1 VAKLV
6 SIRAIAWS
14 SRRSRGVF
22 FEIVVGRHGEAA
34 GETQR
39 ERLLDG
45 PHGAPEGHHHRPQA
59 APVLWHPARGA
70 SLPPS
75 PSVLTLPID
84 GGHAGALLLQRAP
97 AKPLEQD
104 LRGRLQG
111 PLRARLVNDS
121 GQMLCHELQGRIHRK
136 TKVAS
141 KLLNLLIAESSPELV
156 RTHWQVLAVAKPRL
170 DLVVETAL
178 LKLGNKSLEVADI
191 GLRQGGRN
199 RSLRLARQHP
209 SARWR

>member
-1 VAKLV
+1 MAKLV

-39 ERLLDG
+39 ERLLDE
-45 PHGAPEGHHHRPQA
+45 PHGAPRAITTVRKLRWSCGILRAGH
-59 APVLWHPARGA
+59 LF
-70 SLPPS
+70 PPS
-75 PSVLTLPID
+75 VPTLPID

-121 GQMLCHELQGRIHRK
+121 GQMLCHEL
-136 TKVAS
+136 
-141 KLLNLLIAESSPELV
+141 
-156 RTHWQVLAVAKPRL
+156 
-170 DLVVETAL
+170 
-178 LKLGNKSLEVADI
+178 
-191 GLRQGGRN
+191 
-199 RSLRLARQHP
+199 
-209 SARWR
+209 